1 MTRSSLSSP
10 ESLSISYLQREPCGI
25 SMIALTTR
33 GAFLP
38 TGTPC
43 QGWETVI
50 IMGAFESEITNLKE
64 NWRIGKLSHD
74 GCPEHGGQQAEDD
87 TSRDI
92 QQEITVIAF
101 PYQSE
106 G

>member
-1 MTRSSLSSP
+1 MTRSSFSKP

-33 GAFLP
+33 GALLP

-50 IMGAFESEITNLKE
+50 IMGAFESENTNLKE
-64 NWRIGKLSHD
+64 NCPMGKLSHD
-74 GCPEHGGQQAEDD
+74 GCPEHRGQQPQHDA
-87 TSRDI
+87 TCDI
-92 QQEITVIAF
+92 EQEITVVAF
-101 PYQSE
+101 PNE
-106 G
+106 AD